1 MRPINIKNMMA
12 LIEKE
17 PDDQYIRVL
26 KLVFLQALMEI
37 KQLRRKNM
45 QVGPN
50 ECDDIICPN
59 CSGIVGFNAMANYA
73 KTRCCY
79 HCGQRLK
86 WKECE

>member
-1 MRPINIKNMMA
+1 
-12 LIEKE
+12 
-17 PDDQYIRVL
+17 
-26 KLVFLQALMEI
+26 
-37 KQLRRKNM
+37 M

>member
-1 MRPINIKNMMA
+1 
-12 LIEKE
+12 
-17 PDDQYIRVL
+17 
-26 KLVFLQALMEI
+26 MEI
-37 KQLRRKNM
+37 KQLRRKNSQLGGKVARYRKKDTPTEPM

-50 ECDDIICPN
+50 ESDDIICPN